1 MRLSHRLQYVPPSRS
16 DTPAQSW
23 PLLACLTLLLIMGAS
38 FAWQLQQHLQT
49 LQSPAKQA
57 ISPRQHNAAGD
68 PDITFLAR
76 LFGNAPNPASTS
88 QPTRLN
94 LRLEGSFVQADPAGS
109 SAIIR
114 HQDKSRRYRVG
125 DEITPG
131 VILQHIAPLEVRLL
145 RQGHLETLAFRP
157 AGHALQAVAERRS
170 EPSSDS
176 PPDTEQALQDLH
188 ADDLARLQERMNS
201 LREQLQLDNSTPPN
215 QPSTDAP

>member
-1 MRLSHRLQYVPPSRS
+1 
-16 DTPAQSW
+16 
-23 PLLACLTLLLIMGAS
+23 
-38 FAWQLQQHLQT
+38 
-49 LQSPAKQA
+49 
-57 ISPRQHNAAGD
+57 
-68 PDITFLAR
+68 
-76 LFGNAPNPASTS
+76 
-88 QPTRLN
+88 

-170 EPSSDS
+170 EPSPDS